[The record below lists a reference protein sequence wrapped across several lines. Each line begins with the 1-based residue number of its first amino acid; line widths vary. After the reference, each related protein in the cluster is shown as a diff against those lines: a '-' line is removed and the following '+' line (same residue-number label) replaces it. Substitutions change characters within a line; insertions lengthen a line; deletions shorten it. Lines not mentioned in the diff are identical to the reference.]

1 MEGEFA
7 ALLATVTEE
16 RARLTTETAHLNQEQ
31 SRLRAESVRV
41 EQERQR
47 LERDRASL
55 VEKLH
60 RAESSGQEA
69 TRLNQVRICV
79 LYVAKTLYFIRGCS
93 RQWSCRERVGR

>member
-69 TRLNQVRICV
+69 TRLNQVRM
-79 LYVAKTLYFIRGCS
+79 YVTKPLYFIRGCS